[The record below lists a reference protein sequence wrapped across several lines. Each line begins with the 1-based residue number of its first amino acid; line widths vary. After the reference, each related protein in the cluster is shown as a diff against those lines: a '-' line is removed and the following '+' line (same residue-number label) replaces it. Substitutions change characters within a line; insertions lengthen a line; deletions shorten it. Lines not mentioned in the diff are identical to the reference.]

1 MFYTQLY
8 QVFKKMLIS
17 EKGTLEMWNAKYV
30 CSCGFT
36 NYLLSIQVKTTFI
49 PQLCI

>member
-17 EKGTLEMWNAKYV
+17 EKGTLEMPSMFDPV
-30 CSCGFT
+30 V
-36 NYLLSIQVKTTFI
+36 LLII
-49 PQLCI
+49 C